1 MNPSALFIRRPVAT
15 SLLTLAVA
23 LGGLVA
29 YFLLP
34 IAALPQVDFPSINIS
49 ANLPGVD
56 PETMAATVATPLER
70 ALSQVAGITEM
81 TSTSN
86 QGQTRVSLQFDLD
99 RDINGA
105 ARDVQS
111 AINAARSLLP
121 PNLPSNPTY
130 RKSNAAQAPIIAI
143 ALTSATHTQEQ
154 LYDVAFTLLGQKI
167 AQIYGVGSVNVNG
180 SALPAVRVEI
190 NPTAL
195 NRLNISFESVR
206 MALANAN
213 ANQPKGVIE
222 EGNRQWQIQV
232 NDQAKKAAEYR
243 DLIIASRKGGP
254 VRLRDVAEVS
264 DSVQDLRNA
273 GSSGGKPAVSIAVVN
288 QPGANTVEIVDKIKA
303 MLPQLQASIPAG
315 IDLEVVMDRTTTI
328 RASLREVEHTLL
340 ISIGLVV
347 LVVFLFLRSVRA
359 TLIPT
364 IAIPVSL
371 LGTLIVMRTLGYS
384 LNNLSL
390 MALIIAT
397 GFVVDDAIVVVEN
410 VMQKLEQGYT
420 PLQAALAGAKE
431 VGFTVLSMSLS
442 LIAVFVPILL
452 MGGIV
457 GRLFREFSLTLAVA
471 VGISLVI
478 SLTTTP
484 MLCAHWLRGESEQQ
498 HGWFLRGLDQGMAA
512 MTRGYGRSLAW
523 ALRHGP
529 LMLLILA
536 GTIALNV
543 HLFMTIP
550 KGFFPQQD
558 TGRLQGFFQGDQN
571 ISFLAMRQKINELM
585 KIVSK
590 DPDIATFY
598 EYTGGFSGGQNNTGS
613 MFALLKPKPERKAT
627 AMEIVNRLKP
637 QFAKV
642 PGATL
647 ILNPQQD
654 IQIGAR
660 PGAAQFQYSLLASD
674 LAELRS
680 LTPKMRDLMMKL
692 PEITDVNADFQ
703 DKGLQTMLVIDR
715 ASASKLGVT
724 AKMIDATLNNA
735 FGQRL
740 VSTLYEPLNQYY
752 VVLNVAPEFAKNPNA
767 LDNIYLATNDNTK
780 IPLSAISHN
789 ELTNTPLAINH
800 QGQFAASTLSFNTAP
815 GVSLSQATEAI
826 ESAFAKLNA
835 PATVRGSFS
844 GTAQAFKDSLQS
856 QPWLILAA
864 LLAVYIVLG
873 MLYESLIHPL
883 TILST
888 LPSAGV
894 GALLALMA
902 FDTEF
907 SLMALIG
914 VILLIGIVKKN
925 AIMMIDYAIELERGG
940 APESQA
946 NKQTEGQGSKEITP
960 EQAIYQACLSRF
972 RPILMTTLAAMLGA
986 LPLAIGGADGAELRK
1001 PLGISIVGGLLFSQ
1015 LLTLYTTPV
1024 VYLYLDRFSRWLK
1037 QVFSAQSVRK
1047 QKPSK
1052 TVLPQE

>member
-15 SLLTLAVA
+15 SLLTFAVA
-23 LGGLVA
+23 LGGIVA
-29 YFLLP
+29 YLLLP
-34 IAALPQVDFPSINIS
+34 IAALPQVDYPAIS
-49 ANLPGVD
+49 VSASLPGVD

-81 TSTSN
+81 TSSSS
-86 QGQTRVSLQFDLD
+86 QGQTRVSLQFELD

-130 RKSNAAQAPIIAI
+130 RKANAAQAPIIAI
-143 ALTSATHTQEQ
+143 ALTSATRTQEQ

-167 AQIYGVGSVNVNG
+167 SQIYGVGSVNVNG
-180 SALPAVRVEI
+180 SALPAVRVEL
-190 NPTAL
+190 NPMAL
-195 NRLNISFESVR
+195 NRLGLSFEAVR
-206 MALANAN
+206 TALANAN
-213 ANQPKGVIE
+213 ANQPKGIIE
-222 EGNRQWQIQV
+222 EGGQQWQIQV
-232 NDQAKKAAEYR
+232 NDQAKKAAKYR
-243 DLIIASRKGGP
+243 DLIVTSRKEAS

-273 GSSGGKPAVSIAVVN
+273 GSSGGKPAVSIAVIN
-288 QPGANTVEIVDKIKA
+288 QPGANTVEIVDKIRA
-303 MLPQLQASIPAG
+303 MLPQLQASIPAD

-340 ISIGLVV
+340 VSIGLVV

-359 TLIPT
+359 TLIPA

-371 LGTLIVMRTLGYS
+371 LGTLIVMRCLGYS
-384 LNNLSL
+384 LNNMSL

-410 VMQKLEQGYT
+410 VSQKLEQGLS

-471 VGISLVI
+471 VGISLVV

-484 MLCAHWLRGESEQQ
+484 MLCAHWLRHETGEKQ
-498 HGWFLRGLDQGMAA
+498 GGFLRGLERGMAA
-512 MTRGYGRSLAW
+512 LTRGYGRSLAW

-529 LMLLILA
+529 LMMLVLA

-558 TGRLQGFFQGDQN
+558 TGRLQGFFQADQN
-571 ISFLAMRQKINELM
+571 ISFQAMRQKIGELI
-585 KIVSK
+585 KIISQ

-598 EYTGGFSGGQNNTGS
+598 EYTGGFAGGQNNTGS
-613 MFALLKPKPERKAT
+613 MFALLKTKPERQAS
-627 AMEIVNRLKP
+627 AMEIVGRLRPKL
-637 QFAKV
+637 AKV
-642 PGATL
+642 AGAGL
-647 ILNPQQD
+647 FLNPQQD

-680 LTPKMRDLMMKL
+680 LTPKLRDLMLKL
-692 PEITDVNADFQ
+692 PELTDVNADFQ
-703 DKGLQTMLVIDR
+703 DKGLQTQLVVDR
-715 ASASKLGVT
+715 ATASRFGIS
-724 AKMIDATLNNA
+724 AKMIDATLSNA

-752 VVLNVAPEFAKNPNA
+752 VVLNVAPEFAKSPKA
-767 LDNIYLATNDNTK
+767 LDNIYLSTNENTK
-780 IPLSAISHN
+780 IPLPAFSHY
-789 ELTNTPLAINH
+789 ELTNAPLAINH
-800 QGQFAASTLSFNTAP
+800 QGQFAASTISFNLAP
-815 GVSLSQATEAI
+815 GVSLSQATTAI
-826 ESAFAKLNA
+826 ESAYGKLNA
-835 PATVRGSFS
+835 PATVRGAFS
-844 GTAQAFKDSLQS
+844 GTAQAFKDSLES

-873 MLYESLIHPL
+873 MLYESFIHPL

-925 AIMMIDYAIELERGG
+925 AIMMIDQAVEMERMENGDWQ
-940 APESQA
+940 ESPLSPRERSGVRGNGISPQ
-946 NKQTEGQGSKEITP
+946 E
-960 EQAIYQACLSRF
+960 AIYQACLSRF

-986 LPLAIGGADGAELRK
+986 LPLAIGGADGAEWRK

-1015 LLTLYTTPV
+1015 ILTLYTTPL
-1024 VYLYLDRFSRWLK
+1024 VYLYLDRFRGN
-1037 QVFSAQSVRK
+1037 VRGFGTG
-1047 QKPSK
+1047 S
-1052 TVLPQE
+1052 